1 MPSDSRLEAITT
13 NPITTN
19 TRYLPATALS
29 QLPLSPVLSMPL
41 RLLTINKVEPLRLN
55 LPVHKGANETSN
67 DLLGLGMVIDLA

>member
-1 MPSDSRLEAITT
+1 
-13 NPITTN
+13 
-19 TRYLPATALS
+19 
-29 QLPLSPVLSMPL
+29 MPL